1 PSLHDALP
9 IFLILVNVGK
19 LCSDIAHL
27 LHSSNVDTGKALV
40 SADPTP
46 AVITPVLL
54 EHRSLSTSEPTL
66 LQVRA
71 TTVRACVLVS
81 LLVKTV
87 RGVRGDPRKQL
98 VIKLR
103 SDHNILDVVLLHQLP
118 SLVVV

>member
-1 PSLHDALP
+1 FQLSPKTPCRQSRCPVPSRSVP
-9 IFLILVNVGK
+9 
-19 LCSDIAHL
+19 S

-54 EHRSLSTSEPTL
+54 EHRNLSTSEPTL

-87 RGVRGDPRKQL
+87 SGVRGDPRK
-98 VIKLR
+98 R
-103 SDHNILDVVLLHQLP
+103 SEERRVGKEGR
-118 SLVVV
+118 